1 VVKPSEPGKLV
12 EAKTGHESQ
21 PDGTLVALIAALG
34 ALVAGGFFLVKKA
47 RANAAKKN
55 ATDANESDAVD
66 AEAPE
71 AVEPESAVE
80 SSADSVSDSGSD
92 SSDGGSE

>member
-1 VVKPSEPGKLV
+1 MVKPSEPGKPV
-12 EAKTGHESQ
+12 QAKTGHESQ
-21 PDGTLVALIAALG
+21 PDGTLVALIASLG
-34 ALVAGGFFLVKKA
+34 ALIAGGFFLVKKA

-55 ATDANESDAVD
+55 ATGANESEAVD
-66 AEAPE
+66 TEASE

-80 SSADSVSDSGSD
+80 SSVDSVSDSGSD